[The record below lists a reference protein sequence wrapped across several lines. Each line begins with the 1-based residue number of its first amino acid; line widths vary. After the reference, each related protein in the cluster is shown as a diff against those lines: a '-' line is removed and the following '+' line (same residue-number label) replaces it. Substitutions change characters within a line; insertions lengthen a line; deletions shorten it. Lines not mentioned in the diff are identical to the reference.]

1 MAVWCSWVQAAADQ
15 LSLHSEI
22 VTQKN
27 SANFNTILLIVD
39 VKNKDPEKNSN
50 CGFPPEHYMYSHSLT
65 CQCWNNW
72 FV

>member
-39 VKNKDPEKNSN
+39 VKNKDPEK
-50 CGFPPEHYMYSHSLT
+50 
-65 CQCWNNW
+65 
-72 FV
+72 